1 MTLTPTIASMRDVDH
16 DGLSPAMAAGVFDD
30 RVRRFGHLLEVFTKF
45 ERAID
50 NSLRNSVGIPHAWFE
65 VLERIASAPGQQLT
79 MTELGRR
86 LALTSGGVTRFLD
99 GIVDA
104 GYITRTKSST
114 DGRSTLANL
123 TDAGWSTLVDAL
135 KVHTAIIEELLA
147 PLTETERNALDHALL
162 KLL

>member
-1 MTLTPTIASMRDVDH
+1 MHDLDH
-16 DGLSPAMAAGVFDD
+16 DGLSPTMATAVFDD
-30 RVRRFGHLLEVFTKF
+30 RVQRFGHLLEVFTKF

-50 NSLRNSVGIPHAWFE
+50 SSLRESVGIPHAWFE

-114 DGRSTLANL
+114 DGRATLARL
-123 TDAGWSTLVDAL
+123 TDTGWATLADAL
-135 KVHTAIIEELLA
+135 TVHTAIIEELLA
-147 PLTETERNALDHALL
+147 PLTETERKTLDHTLL

>member
-1 MTLTPTIASMRDVDH
+1 MTVTPSTASMRDVDH
-16 DGLSPAMAAGVFDD
+16 HGMSPTMAAAVFDD
-30 RVRRFGHLLEVFTKF
+30 RVRRFGHLLETFTKF

-50 NSLRNSVGIPHAWFE
+50 RSLRESVGLAHAWFE
-65 VLERIASAPGQQLT
+65 VLERIASAPNQQLT

-104 GYITRTKSST
+104 GYITRTKSPS
-114 DGRSTLANL
+114 DGRATLARL
-123 TDAGWSTLVDAL
+123 TDTGWAILADAL
-135 KVHTAIIEELLA
+135 TVHTATIEELLA